1 MATFNSGGFGT
12 VSSLVERPT
21 AVVVGLPS
29 VAVLGAT
36 VRLDGSGSVNPTTT
50 ELVYTWAI
58 TAAPIGSKTPYEP
71 FKQITED
78 WSSVWFSPDLVGEYI
93 IELTV
98 SSGNFESKA
107 QTRISVRAILI
118 PDGRAIVPDG
128 KFIWS
133 YLRDV
138 WQQVEDRQIFETLW
152 SALIQICGAELLKLY
167 QFDFNKSIRDIQE
180 KMQRRWLAYE
190 PRLELDPAGMTA
202 FLGNE
207 EAGQGGSTQA
217 LGREAKAVIFAS
229 NELIVVEGSV
239 IADVPPYLDIL
250 YSRSSS
256 NVGEYRTMGTNAG
269 ATGYRINGSIPS
281 TTADRVPGP
290 TSVFTPQFPFQSRT
304 WALQAPPA
312 PQYALKMSMYPP
324 TVDELSDIYSVAG
337 SIGDVRVGD
346 VAYIATGVNVGF
358 YRITASTGI
367 FIEVDRA
374 PPSSSQPS
382 DQVIIFRP
390 VGIKFAPLPGAVS
403 TSFTVPQATPASAIA
418 NLAKGRLITIGGR
431 AYPVLR
437 STLDIRQPVPT
448 FIITTDD
455 SEVVTGR
462 SNLNWRVP
470 NTLVSP
476 TVDFEAKG
484 VTSGDLLLFDVRME
498 GGSGVAQ
505 VAAQV
510 IGVHGYRLAF
520 VVTTAVLSPGE
531 GYTVSDSTIAEA
543 FGALGIRSV
552 TISPTGEVSF
562 SGDAAVLYTFIK
574 SGLFAQ
580 QFWNTEIDLSTGF
593 VTPVGRFFVTP
604 RAVIRNSKIPV
615 DDTVLSVPVLQE
627 WVAQPTLVEKDGKV
641 YQKKGDVE
649 YELPRRPVMLVEGND
664 YLTDGTTAFDDTVPF
679 LTGTATLEVEG
690 AGFLSRQV
698 APGDKVSIPTAVS
711 LNLPY
716 IVVEVLSEDKLLL
729 STMIPA
735 LLVPVTTER
744 VVVTRRAGGKYLR
757 LLPGGFTAAKP
768 APDRFWAEV
777 SYFDNSD
784 AIEANFGIMVG
795 LKREDLDKITTRVS
809 YRQAVA
815 GLMFAYT
822 RGSTIEKVRLG
833 AQILLG
839 LPFAEH
845 RGIIRS
851 MESNYRTDASGVP
864 ILGRLLIEDV
874 DDVGVPAGIQ
884 RVYTYPID
892 NQSSDL
898 SGVEVNPA
906 TGAIY
911 AVDDIVEAF
920 APLAKGVGVSDYLTD
935 PLNSQSSGISQLQK
949 FHSFRLRANDNLF
962 NIEEITL
969 VSSFLRRITP
979 SYVAF
984 IISEVMQFG
993 DDVSVLDSVAMVL
1006 SRGGRWGGL
1015 AGLNDNVGT
1024 GLGTPFMFDQ
1034 MDFSGHHLIRWDDG
1048 VFKLRRSGKDAVVAD
1063 VDHVTGTVSFSGDIV
1078 STVMP
1083 GALIKVGDYVIFG
1096 SGPNAGIYP
1105 ITVVTEGVGVTVDT
1119 TGKSLTSGIDQL
1131 FLVARKISEVIR
1143 SGLCNRIQI
1152 VDASGVM
1159 GTTRYGTN
1167 TTDPYGFVIDAGD
1180 VIADIP
1186 SSATRTARFTV
1197 TGNVLDG
1204 VMPGDWLLTCGG
1216 RLLITDVQAMIV
1228 TVIGET
1234 DFTPEGNAPYVIVR
1248 PSLLSSPSE
1257 SSWSIVSDGSSY
1269 SCDDDLRLMADP
1281 GDYLEV
1287 VSPTGFAEVYVV
1299 DAKWNNYLPV
1309 LPADT
1314 YTVRLKKKNRPQGPL
1329 GFDFILS
1336 GDINDQVDIYLRSPN
1351 TIISDATGTITIPAH
1366 EALDM
1371 GAQIGDF
1378 IRLYDITQI
1387 DNGYGPG
1394 VYPIAS
1400 IAASGGDDV
1409 VVLSGGMVDGGTTA
1423 WSLLRRR

>member
-12 VSSLVERPT
+12 ISPLVERPT
-21 AVVVGLPS
+21 AVVVGTPS
-29 VAVLGAT
+29 VAVLGGT
-36 VRLDGSGSVNPTTT
+36 VRLDGSGSINPTASDLT
-50 ELVYTWAI
+50 YSWAI
-58 TAAPIGSKTPYEP
+58 VASPIGSKTPYEP
-71 FKQITED
+71 FRQITED
-78 WSSVWFSPDLVGEYI
+78 WASVWFSPDLVGEYI

-98 SSGNFESKA
+98 TSGNFESKA
-107 QTRISVRAILI
+107 QARVSVRAILV

-190 PRLELDPAGMTA
+190 PRLELDPAGMTV

-207 EAGQGGSTQA
+207 EAGQGGSTQL
-217 LGREAKAVIFAS
+217 LGREAKAVIFSS

-239 IADVPPYLDIL
+239 LADVPPFLDIL

-281 TTADRVPGP
+281 AVADRVP
-290 TSVFTPQFPFQSRT
+290 TTSSVFSPQFPFQSRT
-304 WALQAPPA
+304 WALQAPPDS
-312 PQYALKMSMYPP
+312 QYALKMSIYPP
-324 TVDELSDIYSVAG
+324 TVDQLSDIYSIAG
-337 SIGDVRVGD
+337 AIGDVRVGD

-374 PPSSSQPS
+374 PPSSSQPT

-390 VGIKFAPLPGAVS
+390 VGIKFAPLPSALS
-403 TSFTVPQATPASAIA
+403 ASFTVPQLVGSSAIA
-418 NLAKGRLITIGGR
+418 SLAKGRLVTIGGR

-437 STLDIRQPVPT
+437 SMLDIRQPVPT
-448 FIITTDD
+448 FIVTTDD
-455 SEVVTGR
+455 AEVVTGR

-470 NTLVSP
+470 HTLVSP
-476 TVDFEAKG
+476 SVDFEAEG
-484 VTSGDLLLFDVRME
+484 VTSGDLLLFDVRL
-498 GGSGVAQ
+498 GGRGGVAQ
-505 VAAQV
+505 FSAQV
-510 IGVHGYRLAF
+510 IGVHGRRLAF
-520 VVTTAVLSPGE
+520 VLTTEVLAAGE
-531 GYTVSDSTIAEA
+531 GYTVPDSVIADTLNA
-543 FGALGIRSV
+543 MGVGTVKVSPVGA
-552 TISPTGEVSF
+552 VSF
-562 SGDAAVLYTFIK
+562 TGDAANLYSFVK

-593 VTPVGRFFVTP
+593 VTPVGRVFVSP

-615 DDTVLSVPVLQE
+615 DDTVLSIPVLQE
-627 WVAQPTLVEKDGKV
+627 WVAQPTLVEKNGKV
-641 YQKKGDVE
+641 YQKKGNAE
-649 YELPRRPVMLVEGND
+649 FELPRRPVMLVEGND

-679 LTGTATLEVEG
+679 RTGTSTLEVEG

-698 APGDKVSIPTAVS
+698 APGDRVSIPTAIS

-716 IVVEVLSEDKLLL
+716 IVVEVVSEDKLLL
-729 STMIPA
+729 STPIPE

-744 VVVTRRAGGKYLR
+744 VVVTRRSGGKYLR

-784 AIEANFGIMVG
+784 AIESNFGIMVG
-795 LKREDLDKITTRVS
+795 LRKEDLDKITTRVS

-845 RGIIRS
+845 RGVVRS
-851 MESNYRTDASGVP
+851 MESNYRTDASGVSV
-864 ILGRLLIEDV
+864 LGRLLIEDV
-874 DDVGVPAGIQ
+874 DDAGVPSGIQ

-892 NQSSDL
+892 HQSSDL

-906 TGAIY
+906 TGVTY
-911 AVDDIVEAF
+911 AVDDVVEAF

-935 PLNSQSSGISQLQK
+935 PLKGQASGISQLQK

-984 IISEVMQFG
+984 VLLEVTQLG
-993 DDVSVLDSVAMVL
+993 DDVSISDSIGMVL
-1006 SRGGRWGGL
+1006 RRGGI
-1015 AGLNDNVGT
+1015 AGLVDDVGT

-1034 MDFSGHHLIRWDDG
+1034 RDFSGHSLVRWDDG
-1048 VFKLRRSGKDAVVAD
+1048 VFKLRRSGKDAIVVD
-1063 VDHVTGTVSFSGDIV
+1063 VDQVTGTVNFSGDIV

-1083 GALIKVGDYVIFG
+1083 GELIKVGDYVIFSG
-1096 SGPNAGIYP
+1096 GPNAGTYP
-1105 ITVVTEGVGVTVDT
+1105 ITVVTEGVGVTIDT
-1119 TGKSLTSGIDQL
+1119 TGKALTPGIDQP
-1131 FLVARKISEVIR
+1131 FIVARKVSEVIR
-1143 SGLCNRIQI
+1143 SGFCWRLRN

-1159 GTTRYGTN
+1159 GTTRYGAITA
-1167 TTDPYGFVIDAGD
+1167 DPHGFVIDAGD
-1180 VIADIP
+1180 VITDI
-1186 SSATRTARFTV
+1186 SSSPTRTASFSE
-1197 TGNVLDG
+1197 TGNILDG
-1204 VMPGDWLLTCGG
+1204 VMPGDWLFTCGG
-1216 RLLITDVQAMIV
+1216 RLLITDVQNMVV

-1234 DFTPEGNAPYVIVR
+1234 GFSPEGNVPYTIIR
-1248 PSLLSSPSE
+1248 PSLLPSPSE
-1257 SSWSIVSDGSSY
+1257 SSWSIISDGSSY
-1269 SCDDDLRLMADP
+1269 SCNDDLRLMADP
-1281 GDYLEV
+1281 GDYLEI
-1287 VSPTGFAEVYVV
+1287 VSPAGFAEIFVA
-1299 DAKWNNYLPV
+1299 DAGWNNYLPV
-1309 LPADT
+1309 LPANT

-1329 GFDFILS
+1329 GFDFILN
-1336 GDINDQVDIYLRSPN
+1336 GNINDQVDIYLRSPN
-1351 TIISDATGTITIPAH
+1351 LIDSDATGTITIPAH
-1366 EALDM
+1366 EALSM

-1387 DNGYGPG
+1387 DNGYGLG

-1400 IAASGGDDV
+1400 ITASGGDDV